1 MNTPI
6 VAASDFSPSADLAVE
21 RAAKMAQHLQCEL
34 RLLHVFNDSIWAS
47 VRNVYDLE
55 RWLGGDPTLGARER
69 LSQQASDLSRRFG
82 IEVVAHTLHGDP
94 TEQISA
100 HAVAANAR
108 LLVLGES
115 GESLL
120 GEMLLGGTAQK
131 ILDRARLPVLVVR
144 TPVSENYARVLVASD
159 FSAASRHAAQLAL
172 DFCAEAQHL
181 LLHAYVVPM
190 EGRMRMAGA
199 TDEDINRY
207 RDQELERSRV
217 AMQEF
222 LRGIGGA
229 YSHRLVHGFP
239 VDSILEGVKRNDI
252 DLLVLGKHA
261 GGVLGERLL
270 GSVPQNVLHHVSC
283 DVMLVP
289 PL

>member
-21 RAAKMAQHLQCEL
+21 RAAKMAQHLQSEL

-120 GEMLLGGTAQK
+120 GEMLLGGTVQK

-144 TPVSENYARVLVASD
+144 TPVSKNYARVLVASD